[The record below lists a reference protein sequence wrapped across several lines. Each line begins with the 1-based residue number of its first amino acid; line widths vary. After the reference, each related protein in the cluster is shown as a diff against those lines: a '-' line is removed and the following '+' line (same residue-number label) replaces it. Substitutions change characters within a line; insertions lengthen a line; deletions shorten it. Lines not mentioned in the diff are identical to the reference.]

1 MHRVSEPIRVMHIM
15 GHMMGG
21 GVESTVMNHYRHIDR
36 DRVQFDFVVDSDS
49 TVVPREEIE
58 SLGGRVFVVPP
69 YKKLPL
75 YSSACEKLF
84 REQKPDIV
92 HSNINALS
100 VFPLRAAK
108 RAGVP
113 IRIAHSHSTA
123 NPGEHTKTLVKNVL
137 KPLSKLY
144 PTHLAACSKYSA
156 RWLFGDK
163 AVDEDRVHIIK
174 NAIDLD
180 KFSFNPRTRS
190 RKRAELGV
198 TDRQLVIGQV
208 GRMCFQKNQ
217 VFTLNVFAEVLKQR
231 PDAVLVFVGDGPMR
245 ADVEAKIDMLGI
257 RSNVRQLGVR
267 NDVNELYQA
276 FDVLM
281 FPSTYEGL
289 GMAAVEAQVSG
300 LSVMA
305 SDQVPTQAGIIGR
318 LVSFLSLDDASTWVA
333 MLVSTAA
340 GGNRANELDEVRSQ
354 GYSIDDSAEEMC
366 AWYEHLMATTG
377 VNA

>member
-1 MHRVSEPIRVMHIM
+1 VSELIRVMHIM

-21 GVESTVMNHYRHIDR
+21 GVEATVMNHYRHIDR

-123 NPGEHTKTLVKNVL
+123 NPGEHAKTLVKNML

-208 GRMCFQKNQ
+208 GSMCFQKNQ

-245 ADVEAKIDMLGI
+245 ADVEARADSLGI
-257 RSNVRQLGVR
+257 RDNLRILGVR
-267 NDVNELYQA
+267 TDTSELYQA
-276 FDVLM
+276 FDVLAL
-281 FPSTYEGL
+281 PSKYEGL
-289 GMAAVEAQVSG
+289 PLTGIEAQAAG
-300 LSVMA
+300 L
-305 SDQVPTQAGIIGR
+305 P
-318 LVSFLSLDDASTWVA
+318 LV
-333 MLVSTAA
+333 VSTNISDETFMVDTLIHPLGLAEAA
-340 GGNRANELDEVRSQ
+340 KTWATLLIESARYTYGSNNEQRQQLTTQ
-354 GYSIDDSAEEMC
+354 GYEIHASADTLC
-366 AWYEHLMATTG
+366 SWYETLISSTHHSY
-377 VNA
+377 

>member
-1 MHRVSEPIRVMHIM
+1 MHRVSELIRVMHIM

-21 GVESTVMNHYRHIDR
+21 GVEATGMNHYRHIDR

-58 SLGGRVFVVPP
+58 TLGGRVFVVPP

-123 NPGEHTKTLVKNVL
+123 NPGEHAKTLVKNVL

-305 SDQVPTQAGIIGR
+305 SDQVPAQAGIIGR
-318 LVSFLSLDDASTWVA
+318 LVSFLSLDDASKWVA

-340 GGNRANELDEVRSQ
+340 VGNRSDEIDEVRSQ